1 MMKACFGCRE
11 KSQIFDVGFPPVRM
25 GSVST
30 ALQHVLLGKML
41 NYVLKKEIG
50 RLSNTI
56 HKNKLKMD

>member
-1 MMKACFGCRE
+1 
-11 KSQIFDVGFPPVRM
+11 M

-56 HKNKLKMD
+56 HKINSKWIKDLNVRPETIKLVRGNHKQNSL